1 MTAIM
6 RLLGLGTHTASGP
19 AGLRVRPLGA
29 SDLAAVERYLLS
41 LAPADRRARF
51 LGDPSDAVIAAH
63 ARGLDPS
70 GTILIGA
77 SDGSACLIGLAEA
90 YPCDAQRIVE
100 VAVSVDAAFRRRGVG
115 RRLVLGV
122 LTLAFA
128 RGAESAEFVSAP
140 DNHALARLVQ
150 GLGGQTRS
158 LGHFSINRSVDF
170 ARRNAA

>member
-1 MTAIM
+1 MRFIGRSTSRRYRCWRSKSHFEATDKHRFENRCRVTTPMTAIM

-77 SDGSACLIGLAEA
+77 SDGSASLIGLAEA
-90 YPCDAQRIVE
+90 YPCD
-100 VAVSVDAAFRRRGVG
+100 
-115 RRLVLGV
+115 
-122 LTLAFA
+122 
-128 RGAESAEFVSAP
+128 
-140 DNHALARLVQ
+140 
-150 GLGGQTRS
+150 
-158 LGHFSINRSVDF
+158 
-170 ARRNAA
+170 